1 MRQIGKSQQ
10 ARLKTVGALLAGKKV
25 LLSPT
30 TDMDKEVS
38 EYKNL
43 GFDVEYEEHYI
54 KNGFSDAD
62 YLMANILWQEESL
75 VGYILS
81 LKK

>member
-10 ARLKTVGALLAGKKV
+10 ARLEIVEALLAGKKV

-30 TDMDKEVS
+30 TDMDKEIS

-54 KNGFSDAD
+54 NSFIIDD
-62 YLMANILWQEESL
+62 YLMADILWEEESL
-75 VGYILS
+75 VGYILT